1 MTAFAYPETGALYET
16 ISVAGGQSFRHGGMQ
31 DVDETALMQRI
42 KAGDP
47 DARQKL
53 ITGNLRHVLHSNRRY
68 ARSGAGIFDL
78 LKAGDQG
85 LAHALDNFETKGDG
99 SFPAYAATCI
109 RRHIEHVLDLAPA
122 DGKKSDHARHPGK
135 LNQYQAA
142 AHSTPDSCQN

>member
-16 ISVAGGQSFRHGGMQ
+16 IFVAGGQPFHHGGMQ
-31 DVDETALMQRI
+31 DANEMALMQRI

-78 LKAGDQG
+78 LKAGDLG

-109 RRHIEHVLDLAPA
+109 RQHIEHALNLAPA
-122 DGKKSDHARHPGK
+122 DGKKPGHARHPVKSGRH
-135 LNQYQAA
+135 QAA
-142 AHSTPDSCQN
+142 THSTPDSCQN